1 MNSMSYA
8 LQQRSIPGEQQDFIA
23 MAEVLVFREVQQVV

>member
-1 MNSMSYA
+1 MNSMSYV

-23 MAEVLVFREVQQVV
+23 RAKALVLREVQQVV